1 MNATIFKEEE
11 EEEEDKKE
19 DERDD
24 TPRGLGL
31 QTKGLGFESKKKK
44 KKGKGKTLEDFGSNE
59 RTHYSFLCVDNKITP
74 VITTESELGL
84 AEPWFPSLKVTL
96 LSRFI
101 WS

>member
-1 MNATIFKEEE
+1 MNATIFKE

-44 KKGKGKTLEDFGSNE
+44 KRKRELWRTLDRSNE
-59 RTHYSFLCVDNKITP
+59 RTHSFLCVDNKITP

-96 LSRFI
+96 LSRL
-101 WS
+101 SGVDLR

>member
-1 MNATIFKEEE
+1 LNATIFKEE

-44 KKGKGKTLEDFGSNE
+44 KEKGTLEDFGSNE
-59 RTHYSFLCVDNKITP
+59 RTHSFLCVDNKITP

-96 LSRFI
+96 LSRL
-101 WS
+101 SGVDLR

>member
-44 KKGKGKTLEDFGSNE
+44 KRKRENFGGLWIE
-59 RTHYSFLCVDNKITP
+59 RTNAFFFFVCVDNKITP

>member
-1 MNATIFKEEE
+1 MNATIFKEE

-44 KKGKGKTLEDFGSNE
+44 KKEKGTLEDFGSNE
-59 RTHYSFLCVDNKITP
+59 RTRDSFLCVDNKITP